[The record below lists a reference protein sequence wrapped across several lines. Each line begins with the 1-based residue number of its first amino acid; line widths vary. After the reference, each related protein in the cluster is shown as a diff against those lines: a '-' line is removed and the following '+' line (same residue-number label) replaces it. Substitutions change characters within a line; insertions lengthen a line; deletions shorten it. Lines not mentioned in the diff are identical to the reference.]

1 MHLLAFPVS
10 ILFTSRF
17 ILNAKGFHVLYG
29 LIGDILAKIYL
40 SKLSVQLMNLQVVLE
55 IDYCAWRFLALHLH
69 LNFLHNLKF
78 FP

>member
-10 ILFTSRF
+10 ILFTPRL
-17 ILNAKGFHVLYG
+17 ILNAQGFHVFYG

-40 SKLSVQLMNLQVVLE
+40 SKLSVELMNLQVILE
-55 IDYCAWRFLALHLH
+55 IDYCAWRLLALHLQF
-69 LNFLHNLKF
+69 NFLHNLIF